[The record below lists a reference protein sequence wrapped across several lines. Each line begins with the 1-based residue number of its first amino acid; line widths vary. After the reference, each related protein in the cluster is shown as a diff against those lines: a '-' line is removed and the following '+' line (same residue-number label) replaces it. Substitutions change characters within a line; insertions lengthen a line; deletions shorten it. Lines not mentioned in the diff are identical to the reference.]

1 MRSGLFADF
10 LLAFCLLLAAEVA
23 VRVLLPHDVSG
34 RFAYGYDRQAGFVE
48 AGDTVRLVRAGG
60 RRFHPQTFSRQRPA
74 ATLRIMVVGDSVP
87 RGPSLA
93 ASYPKQLE
101 ALLNAAGCRAEVINL
116 AVAGFG
122 VRRTQLIIQ
131 KILDYE
137 PSLII
142 WHLNDSNEYEDE
154 REYRR
159 SQEFQGWHPRHWLM
173 QSYILARAYEFKTE
187 KLQWRLLPDKIRQQQ
202 MLNDADAELAA
213 SLDAHQQQLWRQRVW
228 QTSRETVA
236 LLRQLGIPVIL
247 VLQAAW
253 QQDHHGPGHLADH
266 GLAALGQ
273 EVAGPGVQ
281 VLAMADLFGQC
292 NPLSRYFA
300 DSAHL
305 TPAGHQLLAQALGAM
320 ILTPAK

>member
-1 MRSGLFADF
+1 M
-10 LLAFCLLLAAEVA
+10 
-23 VRVLLPHDVSG
+23 
-34 RFAYGYDRQAGFVE
+34 
-48 AGDTVRLVRAGG
+48 
-60 RRFHPQTFSRQRPA
+60 
-74 ATLRIMVVGDSVP
+74 LRIMVVGDSVP
-87 RGPSLA
+87 RGPNLA

-101 ALLNAAGCRAEVINL
+101 ALLKAAGVQAEVINL
-116 AVAGFG
+116 AVAGYG
-122 VRRTQLIIQ
+122 MRRNQLIIQ

-173 QSYILARAYEFKTE
+173 RSYILARAYEFKTE
-187 KLQWRLLPDKIRQQQ
+187 KLQWRLLPDQIRRQQL
-202 MLNDADAELAA
+202 LNDADAELAA
-213 SLDAHQQQLWRQRVW
+213 SLDAHQQQLWRQQVW
-228 QTSRETVA
+228 QTTRETVA
-236 LLRQLGIPVIL
+236 LLRQRGIPVIL
-247 VLQAAW
+247 VLQAVW
-253 QQDHHGPGHLADH
+253 QRDNQDTGHLDDH

-281 VLAMADLFGQC
+281 VLAMTELFGQS

-305 TPAGHQLLAQALGAM
+305 TPAGHRLLAQALCDL
-320 ILTPAK
+320 ILKQGQ